1 MNNGFPYVAQITC
14 CVLCIQTK
22 FDLHLDASFTY
33 KKNIKIVGHHCLQIL
48 NTSFSKLFKKG

>member
-33 KKNIKIVGHHCLQIL
+33 KKYKDRRSPLLTNPEHFVFETL
-48 NTSFSKLFKKG
+48 